1 MEQFYVTLTA
11 NTGLLLQYG
20 DTKILLDSIY
30 GTQGHRFSN
39 LPQHIWEKIQQGMP
53 PFDHISYLLF
63 SHDHPDHFCANRT
76 NIYLQKQQVKGL
88 MLSNFVSMTD
98 ENKALFAQIQ
108 KQNIPCVLL
117 QKENVK
123 QIRYALQKD
132 IQCKAYAMRHQG
144 KIYENVPHFCF
155 LLTVAGKRF
164 LFTADVD
171 FVEEDFS
178 VFADMDLSAMF
189 VNPLFL
195 HSKEGQFI
203 LTDICKPKQV
213 VVYHIPFLS
222 DDVLHMRRMVQ
233 RHIQDTNVLALT
245 EAMETILW
253 HEEKQ
258 CFLKS
263 T

>member
-1 MEQFYVTLTA
+1 MEQFCVTLTA

-39 LPQHIWEKIQQGMP
+39 LPQHIWEHIQQGIP

-88 MLSNFVSMTD
+88 MLSDFVSMTD

-155 LLTVAGKRF
+155 LLAVAGKRF

-195 HSKEGQFI
+195 HSKEGKFV

-233 RHIQDTNVLALT
+233 RHIQDTSVLALT
-245 EAMETILW
+245 ESMETILW
-253 HEEKQ
+253 HAEKQ
-258 CFLKS
+258 CFVKS